1 MIKLPEKYYVG
12 IRAQAEEEGQLP
24 LGFATPFGT
33 DAAFA
38 KRKNTVDSWTGK
50 IDPKRKENPRFETYD
65 NVLMEGFRISQSV
78 RRYGWNGGGNVLW
91 RIEDPRGFELEIS
104 SGNFASIVDC
114 TTLTNGV
121 IEGKC
126 IWGREGAVNVLLPE
140 ASVPY
145 QEAVNFTDL
154 SKMKVT
160 AKEMAPGQVV
170 RMKDDTVA
178 MYMGDFY
185 GLSFEHDCHSRGYAP
200 RDPSWSRWHSDVPLD
215 PFHVVKAKPL
225 NKRAV
230 YLREEFI
237 DGFLASGVLPLHPD
251 SPDYYGITH
260 TMFSYAVGFKNVAKL
275 EKRKEVI
282 DQAAFMSVVEADG
295 CRWGDSVFP
304 NNTATLLSLTPF
316 KDATIKLVE
325 GESLV
330 NKHGKFLID
339 PQGEV
344 HFVYRHNFHEHRWHN
359 AHRPD
364 NLFINLMPFDVSSFT
379 FGGELKSIR
388 KTENY
393 APNAKVLEGWKAA
406 TVHVTANGRTGV
418 MKLPSTYRDDDMSIF
433 TVRPSRKH

>member
-12 IRAQAEEEGQLP
+12 IRAQAESEGQLP

-50 IDPKRKENPRFETYD
+50 IDPKRKENPRFETLD

-104 SGNFASIVDC
+104 SNNFASIVDC

-140 ASVPY
+140 SSVPY

-154 SKMKVT
+154 SKLKVT
-160 AKEMAPGQVV
+160 AKEMTPGQMV

-178 MYMGDFY
+178 MFMGEFF
-185 GLSFEHDCHSRGYAP
+185 GLAFEQELEGRGNEPQALTASYWNRP
-200 RDPSWSRWHSDVPLD
+200 VPLA
-215 PFHVVKAKPL
+215 PFHVFKAKAL

-230 YLREEFI
+230 FLYEEFV
-237 DGFLASGVLPLHPD
+237 DGYLASGVLPLHPD
-251 SPDYYGITH
+251 SPEYYGYSH
-260 TMFSYAVGFKNVAKL
+260 TMFSYSGFKNVAKL

-282 DQAAFMSVVEADG
+282 DQTAFLSLVEGDKA
-295 CRWGDSVFP
+295 RWGGSVFP
-304 NNTATLLSLTPF
+304 NAVASLVSLTPF
-316 KDATIKLVE
+316 KEATLKVVE
-325 GESLV
+325 GEVLSSNV
-330 NKHGKFLID
+330 GKFLIS
-339 PQGEV
+339 PEGNV
-344 HFVYRHNFHEHRWHN
+344 SYVYQHNFHETRWPN
-359 AHRPD
+359 RNQPD
-364 NLFINLMPFDVSSFT
+364 NLYMHLAPFDAAT
-379 FGGELKSIR
+379 FKHGEPLKSIR
-388 KTENY
+388 TSLNY
-393 APNAKVLEGWKAA
+393 VGTDPVLVGWKAA
-406 TVHVTANGRTGV
+406 TVHVTANGRTAPVQLSCYGDNS
-418 MKLPSTYRDDDMSIF
+418 LSIF
-433 TVRPSRKH
+433 KVKPPRTYN